1 MVIEFFSYHLATIIY
16 GLISLSLIEVPIAL
30 FLTGA
35 KEARPD
41 RIKMSYIPD
50 DCAKTPLNVSNSLIF
65 LRKIGKASI

>member
-1 MVIEFFSYHLATIIY
+1 
-16 GLISLSLIEVPIAL
+16 LSLIEVPIAL

-50 DCAKTPLNVSNSLIF
+50 DCAKTPLNVSNS
-65 LRKIGKASI
+65 